1 MLLSK
6 PILILAV
13 IALAL
18 LGTYAGWTQLK
29 LSRAEV
35 KVAQSEKL
43 VQEANTARDLA
54 LAANKTSQDTIAKL
68 EQEKVDIERSLAA
81 LDADRRRNAKVIGDL
96 STTIRSMASDPAN
109 QQQLSPVL
117 KETIRQIQ
125 ANRQGGAQ

>member
-6 PILILAV
+6 PILIASAAAV
-13 IALAL
+13 IALGA
-18 LGTYAGWTQLK
+18 YAGWTQLK

-35 KVAQSEKL
+35 KVAQAEQL

-54 LAANKTSQDTIAKL
+54 LAANQTTQETIAKL
-68 EQEKVDIERSLAA
+68 QQEKADIERSLAA
-81 LDADRRRNAKVIGDL
+81 LEADRRRNAKVIGDL
-96 STTIRSMASDPAN
+96 STTIRSMSSDPVN